1 MRKKII
7 ILLVIVAIFYIV
19 IGALLLLNIQL
30 MESPDILVEIEV
42 SDINSENAVINT
54 IINVYNPNSFDIIA
68 RNLNIVITTQDDYE
82 VANVLIE
89 GGKIGSNKNKTIT
102 EDLTIAFN
110 GHSPERLISRIS
122 GDVGAN
128 ILFIEK
134 TIPLKVG
141 VVTSIENLLNEIAAP
156 SISAEINID
165 DITTDYINLS
175 AEITAYNPNPFD
187 ININDI
193 SAEIKTDSGEKVG
206 ILDVSSGIITG
217 KEYTELNASGWLLL
231 KALNAKKLI
240 INMEGVAGA
249 TVAGFEKNLPLDI
262 STVVNIPDLE
272 EILLPKDYP
281 TVLSIKVDGKLTL
294 KGFLSNATL
303 VVNNTLK
310 VDLALRN
317 TTIKM
322 LVAHGDDEQLLGETT
337 IEEEII
343 VKAGNIKNVNSE
355 IIIPF
360 SKILSADLLSA
371 DWLLISVSADL
382 TIRGLDAA
390 VYLEIRGYQDIH
402 MLR

>member
-1 MRKKII
+1 MKKKII
-7 ILLVIVAIFYIV
+7 ILLVIVTMFYLI

-68 RNLNIVITTQDDYE
+68 RNINLVITTQDDYE

-89 GGKIGSNKNKTIT
+89 GGKISSNKNKTIT

-134 TIPLKVG
+134 TIPLKIG

-156 SISAEINID
+156 SISVEINID

-193 SAEIKTDSGEKVG
+193 LAEIKTDTGEKVG
-206 ILDVSSGIITG
+206 SLDVSSGVITA

-249 TVAGFEKNLPLDI
+249 TIAGFEKNLPIEII
-262 STVVNIPDLE
+262 STVNIPDLE

-322 LVAHGDDEQLLGETT
+322 LVAHGDEEQLLGETT

-343 VKAGNIKNVNSE
+343 VKAGNIKDVNSE

-360 SKILSADLLSA
+360 SKILSANLLSA

-382 TIRGLDAA
+382 TIRGIDAA

>member
-156 SISAEINID
+156 SISVEINID

-240 INMEGVAGA
+240 INIEGVAGA
-249 TVAGFEKNLPLDI
+249 IVAGFEKNLPLDI

-272 EILLPKDYP
+272 EILLPKDNP

-322 LVAHGDDEQLLGETT
+322 LVAHGDDEKLLGETT

>member
-7 ILLVIVAIFYIV
+7 ILLVIVAVFYLI

-30 MESPDILVEIEV
+30 MESPDVLVEIEV
-42 SDINSENAVINT
+42 SEINSENAVINT

-68 RNLNIVITTQDDYE
+68 RNINLVITTQDEYE

-134 TIPLKVG
+134 TIPLKIG
-141 VVTSIENLLNEIAAP
+141 VVTSIENLLNELAVP

-165 DITTDYINLS
+165 GITTDYINLS

-187 ININDI
+187 IYMNDI
-193 SAEIKTDSGEKVG
+193 LTEIETDTGEKVG
-206 ILDVSSGIITG
+206 SLDVSSGVITG
-217 KEYTELNASGWLLL
+217 KEYTELDASGWLLL

-240 INMEGVAGA
+240 IKMEGVAGA
-249 TVAGFEKNLPLDI
+249 NIAGFEKNLPLEI
-262 STVVNIPDLE
+262 SAIVNIPDLE
-272 EILLPKDYP
+272 EILLSKDNP
-281 TVLSIKVDGKLTL
+281 TVLSIKVDGKITL
-294 KGFLSNATL
+294 RGLLSNASL
-303 VVNNTLK
+303 FVNNSLK
-310 VDLALRN
+310 VDLAFRN
-317 TTIKM
+317 TTIKIM
-322 LVAHGDDEQLLGETT
+322 VAHGDDEQLLGEAT

-343 VKAGNIKNVNSE
+343 VKAENTKNINCE

-360 SKILSADLLSA
+360 SKILSANLLSA
-371 DWLLISVSADL
+371 DWLLISASANL
-382 TIRGLDAA
+382 TIRGIDTA
-390 VYLEIRGYQDIH
+390 VYLELKGYQDIH

>member
-1 MRKKII
+1 
-7 ILLVIVAIFYIV
+7 V
-19 IGALLLLNIQL
+19 
-30 MESPDILVEIEV
+30 
-42 SDINSENAVINT
+42 
-54 IINVYNPNSFDIIA
+54 
-68 RNLNIVITTQDDYE
+68 
-82 VANVLIE
+82 
-89 GGKIGSNKNKTIT
+89 GS
-102 EDLTIAFN
+102 
-110 GHSPERLISRIS
+110 
-122 GDVGAN
+122 
-128 ILFIEK
+128 
-134 TIPLKVG
+134 
-141 VVTSIENLLNEIAAP
+141 
-156 SISAEINID
+156 
-165 DITTDYINLS
+165 
-175 AEITAYNPNPFD
+175 
-187 ININDI
+187 
-193 SAEIKTDSGEKVG
+193 
-206 ILDVSSGIITG
+206 LDVSSGVITA

-249 TVAGFEKNLPLDI
+249 TIAGFEKNLPIEII
-262 STVVNIPDLE
+262 STVNIPDLE

-322 LVAHGDDEQLLGETT
+322 LVAHGDEEQLLGETT

-343 VKAGNIKNVNSE
+343 VKAGNIKDVNSE

-360 SKILSADLLSA
+360 SKILSANLLSA

-382 TIRGLDAA
+382 TIRGIDAA

>member
-7 ILLVIVAIFYIV
+7 ILLVIVAIFYLI

-89 GGKIGSNKNKTIT
+89 GGKISSNKNKTIT

-134 TIPLKVG
+134 TIPLKIG

-193 SAEIKTDSGEKVG
+193 LAEIKTDTGEKVG
-206 ILDVSSGIITG
+206 SLDVSSGIIIG

-249 TVAGFEKNLPLDI
+249 TIAGFEKNLPIEII
-262 STVVNIPDLE
+262 STVNIPDLE

-322 LVAHGDDEQLLGETT
+322 LVAHGDEEQLLGETT

-343 VKAGNIKNVNSE
+343 VKAGNIKDVNSE

-360 SKILSADLLSA
+360 SKILSANLLSA

-382 TIRGLDAA
+382 TIRGIDAA

>member
-7 ILLVIVAIFYIV
+7 ILLVIVAIFYLV
-19 IGALLLLNIQL
+19 VGALLLLNIQL
-30 MESPDILVEIEV
+30 MESPDILVEIDV

-68 RNLNIVITTQDDYE
+68 RNFNLVITTQDDYE

-89 GGKIGSNKNKTIT
+89 GGKIASNKNKTIT

-122 GDVGAN
+122 GDVGVN

-193 SAEIKTDSGEKVG
+193 SAEIKTDSGENVG
-206 ILDVSSGIITG
+206 SLDVSSGVITG
-217 KEYTELNASGWLLL
+217 KKYTELNASGWLLL

-240 INMEGVAGA
+240 IKIEGVAGA
-249 TVAGFEKNLPLDI
+249 NIAGFEKNLPLDI
-262 STVVNIPDLE
+262 STTVNIPDLE
-272 EILLPKDYP
+272 EILLPKNNP

-303 VVNNTLK
+303 AVNNTLK

-337 IEEEII
+337 IEGEII
-343 VKAGNIKNVNSE
+343 VEAGNIKNVNSE
-355 IIIPF
+355 ITIPF
-360 SKILSADLLSA
+360 SKLLSANLLSA

-382 TIRGLDAA
+382 TIRGIDAA
-390 VYLEIRGYQDIH
+390 VYLEIKGYQDIH

>member
-102 EDLTIAFN
+102 EDLIIAFN

-156 SISAEINID
+156 SISVEINID

-206 ILDVSSGIITG
+206 SLDVSSGVITG
-217 KEYTELNASGWLLL
+217 KEYKELNASGWLLL

-240 INMEGVAGA
+240 IKMEGVAGA
-249 TVAGFEKNLPLDI
+249 NIAGFEKNLPLEI
-262 STVVNIPDLE
+262 ITTVNIPDLE

-317 TTIKM
+317 TTVKM
-322 LVAHGDDEQLLGETT
+322 LVAHGDDEQLLGKTT

-343 VKAGNIKNVNSE
+343 VEAGNIKDVNSE

-382 TIRGLDAA
+382 TIRGIDPA
-390 VYLEIRGYQDIH
+390 VYLEIKGYQDIH

>member
-7 ILLVIVAIFYIV
+7 ILLVIVAVFYLI

-30 MESPDILVEIEV
+30 MESPDVLVEIEV
-42 SDINSENAVINT
+42 SEINSQNAVINT

-68 RNLNIVITTQDDYE
+68 RNINLVITTQDEYE

-134 TIPLKVG
+134 TIPLKIG
-141 VVTSIENLLNEIAAP
+141 VVTSIENLLNELAVP

-165 DITTDYINLS
+165 GITTDYINLS

-187 ININDI
+187 IYMNDI
-193 SAEIKTDSGEKVG
+193 LTEIETDTGEKVG
-206 ILDVSSGIITG
+206 SLDVSSGVITG
-217 KEYTELNASGWLLL
+217 KEYTELDASGWLLL

-240 INMEGVAGA
+240 IKMEGVAGA
-249 TVAGFEKNLPLDI
+249 NIAGFEKNLPLDI
-262 STVVNIPDLE
+262 SAVVNIPDLE
-272 EILLPKDYP
+272 EILLSKDNP
-281 TVLSIKVDGKLTL
+281 TVLSIKVDGKITL
-294 KGFLSNATL
+294 RGLLSNASL
-303 VVNNTLK
+303 FVNNSLK
-310 VDLALRN
+310 VDLAFRN
-317 TTIKM
+317 TTIKIM
-322 LVAHGDDEQLLGETT
+322 VAHGDDEQLLGEAT

-343 VKAGNIKNVNSE
+343 VKAENTKNINCE

-360 SKILSADLLSA
+360 SKILSANLLSA
-371 DWLLISVSADL
+371 DWLLISASANL
-382 TIRGLDAA
+382 TIRGIDTA
-390 VYLEIRGYQDIH
+390 VYLELKGYQDIH

>member
-343 VKAGNIKNVNSE
+343 VKAGNTKNVNSE

>member
-82 VANVLIE
+82 GANVLIE

-102 EDLTIAFN
+102 EDLIIAFN

-156 SISAEINID
+156 SISVEINID

-206 ILDVSSGIITG
+206 SLDVSSGVITG
-217 KEYTELNASGWLLL
+217 KEYKELNASGWLLL

-240 INMEGVAGA
+240 IKMEGVAGA
-249 TVAGFEKNLPLDI
+249 NIAGFEKNLPLEI
-262 STVVNIPDLE
+262 ITTVNIPDLE

-317 TTIKM
+317 TTVKM
-322 LVAHGDDEQLLGETT
+322 LVAHGDDEQLLGKTT

-343 VKAGNIKNVNSE
+343 VEAGNIKDVNSE

-382 TIRGLDAA
+382 TIRGIDPA
-390 VYLEIRGYQDIH
+390 VYLEIKGYQDIH